1 MEFSSAQPLNGGF
14 FVLLHLQQT
23 VGKKDY
29 GNGMEKFIIEGGARL
44 QGRIRISGAK
54 NASLA
59 LMPATLLAPGIYKL
73 YNTPDLRDVRTMA
86 QLLEELGVRCHLQ
99 EDHTCIIDSRTVTR
113 LEAPYEQVK
122 KMRASFYVLGPL
134 LARYGEARVSLPG
147 GCAWGPRPVDLHLK
161 GMEKL
166 GAAIRLERGY
176 VVARATKLR
185 GTHIHLDVPSVGA
198 TGNILMAAVLAEGTT
213 TITNAA
219 VEPEIQALAQMLVA
233 MGAHIDGI
241 GTSTLHIE
249 GVAEL
254 HPTNAT
260 TIPDRIEAGTFL
272 IAGAMTRGDVEL
284 LDIDPALL
292 TAVLAK
298 LEEAGCHLE
307 IGDRSIRIQMEEAP
321 TPTDVVTA
329 PYPGFPTDMQ
339 AQWTA
344 FMTLAPGTSRITDT
358 IFHDRFKHVPELVRL
373 GADIQVVDNT
383 AIVNGGKPLMGAKVM
398 STDLRASAALILAAL
413 VAENTSEILRIYH
426 IDRGYERIEQKLQAL
441 GAKIQRVPTDE
452 F

>member
-1 MEFSSAQPLNGGF
+1 
-14 FVLLHLQQT
+14 
-23 VGKKDY
+23 
-29 GNGMEKFIIEGGARL
+29 MEKFVVEGGARL
-44 QGRIRISGAK
+44 QGQVRISGAK

-59 LMPATLLAPGIYKL
+59 LMPATLLAPGTYRL
-73 YNTPDLRDVRTMA
+73 TNTPNLRDVRTMA
-86 QLLEELGVRCHLQ
+86 QLLGEMGVDCQLHP
-99 EDHTCIIDSRTVTR
+99 DGTCIIDSRTVTSF
-113 LEAPYEQVK
+113 EAPYEQVK

-134 LARYGEARVSLPG
+134 LARYGYARVSLPG

-161 GMEKL
+161 GLEKL
-166 GAAIRLERGY
+166 GADIRLERGY
-176 VVARATKLR
+176 VVAKASKLR

-198 TGNILMAAVLAEGTT
+198 TGNLLMAAVLAEGTT
-213 TITNAA
+213 VITNAA
-219 VEPEIQALAQMLVA
+219 VEPEIQSLAEMLVA
-233 MGAHIDGI
+233 MGAHIEGI
-241 GTSTLHIE
+241 GTPTLRIE
-249 GVAEL
+249 GVSEL
-254 HPTNAT
+254 HPADVT

-272 IAGAMTRGDVEL
+272 VAAAMTRGTVQLVDV
-284 LDIDPALL
+284 DPSLL

-298 LEEAGCHLE
+298 LEEAGCQLE
-307 IGDRSIRIQMEEAP
+307 TGTDTITITMEDAP
-321 TPTDVVTA
+321 RPTDITTA

-383 AIVNGGKPLMGAKVM
+383 AIVNGGTPLMGAKVM

-426 IDRGYERIEQKLQAL
+426 IDRGYERIEEKLQAL
-441 GAKIQRVPTDE
+441 GARIQRVATDE